1 MRTHGGIATIL
12 VSIALGSALPE
23 ASAGV
28 HRVAPGDSLWR
39 IARARGCDVD
49 VVRRANRLSG
59 TRIRPGQKLRIPSC
73 DGKRVAAVARAR
85 GGGRERAARAVLG
98 VPPTPSPR
106 TIVDTT
112 VAEPRGR
119 GLQSIGRPQRGRLVN
134 ASVLP
139 RNPAAWFIRRPERA
153 YGTRATVSQL
163 QRVIQRVR
171 RHFPRVHALAIG
183 DLSARRGGKIT
194 MHGSH
199 QSGRD
204 VDLGFYFKRAPRGY
218 PAAFAL
224 ATEDEVDVAACF
236 ALFTALADTAGRPG
250 GVERMYMT
258 YETQALFHRL
268 GRQHGISPATLDR
281 LFQYP
286 HGHDSDQGLF
296 QHEPG
301 HDEHIHVRFSCAPTD
316 RECR

>member
-1 MRTHGGIATIL
+1 MRTHGGAATIL
-12 VSIALGSALPE
+12 VTIALGSAVPE

-28 HRVAPGDSLWR
+28 HRVAPGDSLWQ
-39 IARARGCDVD
+39 IARARGCGVD
-49 VVRRANRLSG
+49 AVRRANRLTG

-73 DGKRVAAVARAR
+73 GGKRVAVKADIA
-85 GGGRERAARAVLG
+85 
-98 VPPTPSPR
+98 
-106 TIVDTT
+106 I
-112 VAEPRGR
+112 AEPRGR
-119 GLQSIGRPQRGRLVN
+119 GLQSIGRPQRGRLMN

-139 RNPAAWFIRRPERA
+139 RNPAWFIRRPERA
-153 YGTRATVSQL
+153 YGTRATVSQI

-171 RHFPRVHALAIG
+171 RHFPRVHPLAIG
-183 DLSARRGGKIT
+183 DLSARRGGRIT

-204 VDLGFYFKRAPRGY
+204 VDLGFYFKRPPRGY
-218 PAAFAL
+218 PAAFAY
-224 ATEDEVDVAACF
+224 AEEDTVDVAACF

-268 GRQHGISPATLDR
+268 GREHGISPATLDR

-286 HGHDSDQGLF
+286 HGPDSDHGLF
-296 QHEPG
+296 HHEPG
-301 HDEHIHVRFSCAPTD
+301 HDEHIHVRFACAPSD
-316 RECR
+316 RNCR

>member
-12 VSIALGSALPE
+12 VSIALGTALPE

-28 HRVAPGDSLWR
+28 HRVAPGDSLWV
-39 IARARGCDVD
+39 IARARGCDVET
-49 VVRRANRLSG
+49 VRRANRLSG

-73 DGKRVAAVARAR
+73 DGKRVASVK
-85 GGGRERAARAVLG
+85 
-98 VPPTPSPR
+98 
-106 TIVDTT
+106 VDTA

-119 GLQSIGRPQRGRLVN
+119 GLQSIGRPQRGRLMN

-153 YGTRATVSQL
+153 YGTRATVSQI

-183 DLSARRGGKIT
+183 DLSARRGGRIT

-204 VDLGFYFKRAPRGY
+204 VDLGFYFKRPPRGY
-218 PAAFAL
+218 PAGFAL
-224 ATEDEVDVAACF
+224 ATEDDVDVAACF

-258 YETQALFHRL
+258 YETQELFYRL
-268 GRQHGISPATLDR
+268 GRQHGISPVTLDR

-286 HGHDSDQGLF
+286 DGPDSDHGLF
-296 QHEPG
+296 HDEPG
-301 HDEHIHVRFSCAPTD
+301 HDEHIHVRFSCAPSD

>member
-1 MRTHGGIATIL
+1 MRTHGGVAAIL
-12 VSIALGSALPE
+12 FTVALGSAVPE

-49 VVRRANRLSG
+49 AVRRANRLTG
-59 TRIRPGQKLRIPSC
+59 TQIRPGQKLRIPTC
-73 DGKRVAAVARAR
+73 DGRRIAVKADT
-85 GGGRERAARAVLG
+85 AV
-98 VPPTPSPR
+98 V
-106 TIVDTT
+106 
-112 VAEPRGR
+112 EPRGS
-119 GLQSIGRPQRGRLVN
+119 GLQSIGRPQHGRLTN

-153 YGTRATVSQL
+153 YGTRGTVSQI

-204 VDLGFYFKRAPRGY
+204 ADIGFYFKSVPRHY
-218 PAAFAL
+218 PAAFVL
-224 ATEDEVDVAACF
+224 ATEDTVDVAACF
-236 ALFTALADTAGRPG
+236 ALFTALADTAGHPG

-258 YETQALFHRL
+258 YETQAMFHRL
-268 GRQHGISPATLDR
+268 GRQRGISPATLDR

-286 HGHDSDQGLF
+286 HGADSDHGLF
-296 QHEPG
+296 HDEPG
-301 HDEHIHVRFSCAPTD
+301 HDEHIHVRFSCAPND

>member
-1 MRTHGGIATIL
+1 MMRTHGGVATL
-12 VSIALGSALPE
+12 LFSISLGSAVPE

-28 HRVAPGDSLWR
+28 HRVAPGDSLWQ

-49 VVRRANRLSG
+49 AVRRANRLTG
-59 TRIRPGQKLRIPSC
+59 TQIRPGQKLRIPSC
-73 DGKRVAAVARAR
+73 DGKRVA
-85 GGGRERAARAVLG
+85 
-98 VPPTPSPR
+98 
-106 TIVDTT
+106 

-119 GLQSIGRPQRGRLVN
+119 GLQSIGRPQRGRLAN

-139 RNPAAWFIRRPERA
+139 RNPDAWFIRRPERA
-153 YGTRATVSQL
+153 YGTRATVSQI

-171 RHFPRVHALAIG
+171 RHFPLVHALAIG
-183 DLSARRGGKIT
+183 DLSARRGGRIT

-204 VDLGFYFKRAPRGY
+204 VDLGFYFKRLPRGY
-218 PAAFAL
+218 PAGFAL
-224 ATEDEVDVAACF
+224 ATEEEVDVAACF

-258 YETQALFHRL
+258 YQTQELFHRL
-268 GRQHGISPATLDR
+268 GREHGISPATLDR

-286 HGHDSDQGLF
+286 HGHDSDHGLF
-296 QHEPG
+296 HDEPG
-301 HDEHIHVRFSCAPTD
+301 HDEHIHVRFSCAPSD

>member
-1 MRTHGGIATIL
+1 MRTHGGVAAIL
-12 VSIALGSALPE
+12 ITVALGSAVPK

-39 IARARGCDVD
+39 IARAKGCDVD
-49 VVRRANRLSG
+49 AVRRANRLSG
-59 TRIRPGQKLRIPSC
+59 NEIRPGQKLRIPSC
-73 DGKRVAAVARAR
+73 DGKRIAVKADT
-85 GGGRERAARAVLG
+85 AV
-98 VPPTPSPR
+98 V
-106 TIVDTT
+106 
-112 VAEPRGR
+112 EPRGS
-119 GLQSIGRPQRGRLVN
+119 GLQSIGRPQHGRLTN

-139 RNPAAWFIRRPERA
+139 RNPSAWFIRRPERA
-153 YGTRATVSQL
+153 YGTRGTVSQI

-183 DLSARRGGKIT
+183 DLSVRRGGKIT

-204 VDLGFYFKRAPRGY
+204 ADIGFYFKSVPRHY
-218 PAAFAL
+218 PAAFVL
-224 ATEDEVDVAACF
+224 ATEDTVDVAACF

-258 YETQALFHRL
+258 YETQAMFHRL

-286 HGHDSDQGLF
+286 HGPDSDHGLF
-296 QHEPG
+296 HDEPG

>member
-1 MRTHGGIATIL
+1 MRTHRGVATIL
-12 VSIALGSALPE
+12 LSVALGSALPE

-49 VVRRANRLSG
+49 AVRRANRLTG
-59 TRIRPGQKLRIPSC
+59 TQIRPGQRLRIPSC
-73 DGKRVAAVARAR
+73 DGRRVAVK
-85 GGGRERAARAVLG
+85 
-98 VPPTPSPR
+98 
-106 TIVDTT
+106 VDTA

-119 GLQSIGRPQRGRLVN
+119 GLQSIGRPQRGRLLN

-153 YGTRATVSQL
+153 YGTRATVSQI

-204 VDLGFYFKRAPRGY
+204 VDLGFYFKDVPRGY
-218 PAAFAL
+218 PAAFAY
-224 ATEDEVDVAACF
+224 AEEDNVDVPACF

-286 HGHDSDQGLF
+286 HGPDSDHGLF
-296 QHEPG
+296 HHEPG
-301 HDEHIHVRFSCAPTD
+301 HDEHIHVRFACAPSD

>member
-1 MRTHGGIATIL
+1 MRTHGGVATIL
-12 VSIALGSALPE
+12 FSIALGSAVPE

-28 HRVAPGDSLWR
+28 HRVAPGDSLWQ

-49 VVRRANRLSG
+49 AVRRANRLTG
-59 TRIRPGQKLRIPSC
+59 TQIRPGQKLRIPSC
-73 DGKRVAAVARAR
+73 DGKRVA
-85 GGGRERAARAVLG
+85 
-98 VPPTPSPR
+98 
-106 TIVDTT
+106 

-119 GLQSIGRPQRGRLVN
+119 GLQSIGRPQRGRLAN

-139 RNPAAWFIRRPERA
+139 RNPDAWFIRRPERA
-153 YGTRATVSQL
+153 YGTRATVSQI

-183 DLSARRGGKIT
+183 DLSARRGGRIT

-204 VDLGFYFKRAPRGY
+204 VDLGFYFKRLPRGY
-218 PAAFAL
+218 PAGFAL
-224 ATEDEVDVAACF
+224 ATEEEVDVAACF

-258 YETQALFHRL
+258 YQTQELFHRL
-268 GRQHGISPATLDR
+268 GREHGISPATLDR

-286 HGHDSDQGLF
+286 HGHDSDHGLF
-296 QHEPG
+296 HDEPG
-301 HDEHIHVRFSCAPTD
+301 HDEHIHVRFSCAPSD

>member
-1 MRTHGGIATIL
+1 MRTHGGAAAVLFT
-12 VSIALGSALPE
+12 IALGSAVPD
-23 ASAGV
+23 AAARSHVVG
-28 HRVAPGDSLWR
+28 PGDSLWR
-39 IARARGCDVD
+39 IARANRCDVD
-49 VVRRANRLSG
+49 AVRRANRLSG

-73 DGKRVAAVARAR
+73 EGRTPVAIKEVVRPV
-85 GGGRERAARAVLG
+85 G
-98 VPPTPSPR
+98 
-106 TIVDTT
+106 I
-112 VAEPRGR
+112 
-119 GLQSIGRPQRGRLVN
+119 QSIGRPQHGRLAN

-153 YGTRATVSQL
+153 YGTRGTVAQL

-171 RHFPRVHALAIG
+171 RHFPRVHPLAIG

-204 VDLGFYFKRAPRGY
+204 VDIGFYFRRVPRGY
-218 PAAFAL
+218 PAAFAY
-224 ATEDEVDVAACF
+224 AEENTVDVAACF

-258 YETQALFHRL
+258 YETQEMFHRL
-268 GRQHGISPATLDR
+268 GRARGIAEETLER

-286 HGHDSDQGLF
+286 HGPDSDQGLF
-296 QHEPG
+296 HHEPG
-301 HDEHIHVRFSCAPTD
+301 HDEHIHVRFACAPGD
-316 RECR
+316 RDCR

>member
-1 MRTHGGIATIL
+1 MRTHGGVAAIL
-12 VSIALGSALPE
+12 FTVALGSAPPE
-23 ASAGV
+23 ASARPHVVG
-28 HRVAPGDSLWR
+28 PGDSLWR
-39 IARARGCDVD
+39 IARANHCDVD
-49 VVRRANRLSG
+49 AVRRANRLNG
-59 TRIRPGQKLRIPSC
+59 TQIRPGQKLRIPSC
-73 DGKRVAAVARAR
+73 DGKRVAIKTDTAVTVP
-85 GGGRERAARAVLG
+85 RE
-98 VPPTPSPR
+98 
-106 TIVDTT
+106 
-112 VAEPRGR
+112 R
-119 GLQSIGRPQRGRLVN
+119 GLQSIGRPQHGRLTN

-153 YGTRATVSQL
+153 YGTRGTVSQI

-204 VDLGFYFKRAPRGY
+204 ADIGFYFKSVPRHY
-218 PAAFAL
+218 PAAFVL
-224 ATEDEVDVAACF
+224 ATEDTVDVAACF

-258 YETQALFHRL
+258 YETQAMFHRL
-268 GRQHGISPATLDR
+268 GRQRGISPATLDR

-286 HGHDSDQGLF
+286 HGPDSDHGLF
-296 QHEPG
+296 HDEPG
-301 HDEHIHVRFSCAPTD
+301 HDEHIHVRFSCAPSD

>member
-1 MRTHGGIATIL
+1 MRTHGGVAAIL
-12 VSIALGSALPE
+12 VSVAMGSAVPE
-23 ASAGV
+23 ASARSHVVG
-28 HRVAPGDSLWR
+28 PGDSLWR
-39 IARARGCDVD
+39 IARANRCDVD
-49 VVRRANRLSG
+49 AVRRANRLSG

-73 DGKRVAAVARAR
+73 EGKTRVAVKA
-85 GGGRERAARAVLG
+85 
-98 VPPTPSPR
+98 
-106 TIVDTT
+106 DTA

-119 GLQSIGRPQRGRLVN
+119 GLQSIGRPQRGRLAN
-134 ASVLP
+134 ASLLP

-153 YGTRATVSQL
+153 YGTRATVSQI

-183 DLSARRGGKIT
+183 DLSVRRGGKIT

-204 VDLGFYFKRAPRGY
+204 VDLGFYFQRVPRGY

-224 ATEDEVDVAACF
+224 ASEDAVDVAACF

-258 YETQALFHRL
+258 YQTQALFHRL
-268 GRQHGISPATLDR
+268 GRARGISQATLDR

-286 HGHDSDQGLF
+286 HGPDSDQGLF
-296 QHEPG
+296 RHEPG
-301 HDEHIHVRFSCAPTD
+301 HDEHIHVRFACAPGD
-316 RECR
+316 AECR